1 MSHSQQ
7 QIKKELH
14 CAGRELTGN
23 FPGGGDALGALL
35 GKKPGVFNNE
45 LNPNCE
51 HAKLGLEDAVR
62 AELFAKDAPMLRAH
76 ARLLGYVCHRLP
88 APDLFAGDLSLLE
101 GFSRWQAA
109 NGATCDAIRAAV
121 DPDSPGGPGIT
132 REEVERI
139 AAAGERQAVEWLEL
153 LARFR
158 QVAEPETPK
167 QQGEPS

>member
-1 MSHSQQ
+1 MSHEIQKQ
-7 QIKKELH
+7 LH
-14 CAGRELTGN
+14 RAGRELVGG
-23 FPGGGDALGALL
+23 FPGGADALGALL
-35 GKKPGVFNNE
+35 GKRQGVLSNE
-45 LNPNCE
+45 INPNCP
-51 HAKLGLEDAVR
+51 HAKLGLEDTIN
-62 AELFAKDAPMLRAH
+62 AELAAGTAPFLHAH
-76 ARLLGYVCHRLP
+76 ARLTGYVCHRLP

-132 REEVERI
+132 KEEVERI
-139 AAAGERQAVEWLEL
+139 AEAGERQAVEWLEL

-158 QVAEPETPK
+158 QVAEPETST